1 MFLYLGLKKKR
12 DRKQAETLLQNRQKP
27 IPNKILG
34 RFHLKGEDIYGL
46 RDFIAHISFDLF

>member
-1 MFLYLGLKKKR
+1 MFLYLGIKKKR
-12 DRKQAETLLQNRQKP
+12 NRKQAETLLQNKRKP